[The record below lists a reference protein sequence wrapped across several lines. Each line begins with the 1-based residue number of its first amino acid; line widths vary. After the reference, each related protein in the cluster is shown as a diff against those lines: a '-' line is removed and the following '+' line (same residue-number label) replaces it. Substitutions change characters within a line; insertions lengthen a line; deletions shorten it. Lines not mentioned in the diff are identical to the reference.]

1 MSTITV
7 LVSVR
12 DNYHDRLP
20 EVVQTL
26 EAAGMTVE
34 QCLVELGIIVGAIA
48 PDRMEQIAQLAGV
61 AAVEPETGYQLAPP
75 ESGIQ
80 SDDSF

>member
-12 DNYHDRLP
+12 DDYHDRVP

-26 EAAGMTVE
+26 EAAGMTIDH
-34 QCLVELGIIVGAIA
+34 CLVELGIIVGAIA
-48 PDRMEQIAQLAGV
+48 PERMEPLSRLAGV
-61 AAVEPETGYQLAPP
+61 AAIEPETGYQLAPP
-75 ESGIQ
+75 DSGIQ
-80 SDDSF
+80 SDDLF